1 MSSVALYDHPLL
13 TTHNTGLM
21 HPERPARVRA
31 LREMIEQSGLSP
43 RLTHLVS
50 EPASLAAVER
60 VHAASLITHLRELAA
75 LPAPQQIDADT
86 VMGQTSFEAALVSA
100 GGALSAAHAVLR
112 GEHDAALV
120 VARPP
125 GHHATAMQAMGFC
138 LLNNVAVAARGV
150 IDSGAAKRV
159 AVIDWDVHHGN
170 GTQDIF
176 YDDGQ
181 VLYISLHQY
190 PFYPGTGAADEVGS
204 GAGAGATLNVP
215 MPSGQTDGVYQR
227 AFHELVL
234 PKLTWFEPDVILI
247 SAGFDAHGD
256 DPIGQ
261 MKLTPAAFASMTQA
275 TADWCRAHHRPGPVL
290 VLEGGYSLPG
300 LAESVQASLETLLGT
315 PAPALSDVELPLFAE
330 LRARH
335 NL

>member
-1 MSSVALYDHPLL
+1 
-13 TTHNTGLM
+13 M

-43 RLTHLVS
+43 RLQHVVS
-50 EPASLAAVER
+50 EPAPLVSVER
-60 VHAASLITHLRELAA
+60 VHAAALIAQLRQLAS

-86 VMGQTSFEAALVSA
+86 VMGQTSFEAALVSS
-100 GGALSAAHAVLR
+100 GGALAAAHAVLR

-125 GHHATAMQAMGFC
+125 GHHATAARAMGFC
-138 LLNNVAVAARGV
+138 LLNNVAVAARGA

-176 YDDGQ
+176 YDDDQ

-190 PFYPGTGAADEVGS
+190 PFYPGTGAVDETGS
-204 GAGAGATLNVP
+204 GAGAGTTLNVP
-215 MPSGQTDGVYQR
+215 MAGGQIDGVYAR
-227 AFHELVL
+227 AFAELVL
-234 PKLTWFEPDVILI
+234 PKLTWFQPDLLLV
-247 SAGFDAHGD
+247 SAGFDAHAD

-261 MKLTPAAFASMTQA
+261 MKLTPAAFACMTAFLMQ
-275 TADWCRAHHRPGPVL
+275 WCRVHHRPGPVL

-300 LAESVQASLETLLGT
+300 LAESVQASLETLLGAPP
-315 PAPALSDVELPLFAE
+315 PAVGEVALPLFAE

-335 NL
+335 GL